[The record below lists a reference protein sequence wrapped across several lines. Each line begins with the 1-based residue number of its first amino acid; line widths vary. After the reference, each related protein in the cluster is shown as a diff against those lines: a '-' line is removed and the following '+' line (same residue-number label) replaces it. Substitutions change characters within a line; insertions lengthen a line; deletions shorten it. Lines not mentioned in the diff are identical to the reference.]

1 MNGGKSVHA
10 QRNSNSQPLP
20 LQFSPSISFNH
31 TVDHHTREPRFL
43 RPRIAITD
51 VTGWPILREI
61 VVVIAAKTETRRD
74 ERETMNAP
82 RRRRERERRGEKRE
96 AVFSARRKTKIG
108 GGGRGEGG
116 ICSSDGRL
124 LPVWRGPI
132 ERRR

>member
-1 MNGGKSVHA
+1 
-10 QRNSNSQPLP
+10 
-20 LQFSPSISFNH
+20 
-31 TVDHHTREPRFL
+31 
-43 RPRIAITD
+43 
-51 VTGWPILREI
+51 
-61 VVVIAAKTETRRD
+61 
-74 ERETMNAP
+74 MNANANV
-82 RRRRERERRGEKRE
+82 EEDRERRGEKRE